1 MLSVFIYYIL
11 SSLTGWR
18 ERVLL
23 QNMGVVNL
31 LNMGYFKLYT
41 HTLFTQAFLAGFLFV
56 RVPPLRSSVAAHP

>member
-1 MLSVFIYYIL
+1 M
-11 SSLTGWR
+11 
-18 ERVLL
+18 LL

-41 HTLFTQAFLAGFLFV
+41 YTLFTQAFLAGFLFV